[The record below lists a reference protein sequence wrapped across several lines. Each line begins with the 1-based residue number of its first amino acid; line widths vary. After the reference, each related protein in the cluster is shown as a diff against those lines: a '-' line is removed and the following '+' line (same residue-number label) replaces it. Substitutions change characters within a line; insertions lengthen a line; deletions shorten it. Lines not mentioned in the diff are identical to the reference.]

1 MLAKSPLCL
10 RREFTSLVCFL
21 KAFFSALVNLEAQ
34 DFMTLEVAILDFKFA
49 KTAAF

>member
-10 RREFTSLVCFL
+10 RREFTSLICFL

-34 DFMTLEVAILDFKFA
+34 DFMTLEVAILHSKFA
-49 KTAAF
+49 KITAF